1 MFGNLLA
8 PLRAKVNLA
17 ATTAAC
23 YAAAGVASLVA
34 LGFAIAALFSWLAS
48 QFGTIAACLIVAGG
62 FAVLAIIPIIV
73 VTIARKREERRIML
87 EAAKARNSQWA
98 SPATLTLALQ
108 AARMLKG
115 NRGIAVAGVG
125 ALLAGWIISQMA
137 GNDDDEEADDEA
149 DE

>member
-17 ATTAAC
+17 AISAAC
-23 YAAAGVASLVA
+23 YAAAAIAGAVAIA
-34 LGFAIAALFSWLAS
+34 FAIAALFSWLAA
-48 QFGTIAACLIVAGG
+48 QFGTIAACLMIAGG
-62 FAVLAIIPIIV
+62 FIVLAIIPLIV
-73 VTIARKREERRIML
+73 LAVARRREERRVVL
-87 EAAKARNSQWA
+87 AAAKARNTQWA

-137 GNDDDEEADDEA
+137 GNDDDEESEDESDA
-149 DE
+149 